1 MYHKTLLC
9 RFMGS
14 LYYLILSAMQAIFDL
29 VMKKC
34 ILFCGGF
41 RSQYYD
47 YGMDNTLSTVN
58 KNCFN

>member
-1 MYHKTLLC
+1 M
-9 RFMGS
+9 
-14 LYYLILSAMQAIFDL
+14 YYLIMSAMQAIFDL

-47 YGMDNTLSTVN
+47 YGMGDSPSAVN
-58 KNCFN
+58 KNYFN